1 MIQTEKLYFGR
12 FDSIHL
18 KTGPSMRWEITW
30 GVWLS
35 IVFQI
40 TQLTTDN
47 LNTVF
52 SGMDHKNNLEPV
64 QKIEATNKCQYWK

>member
-1 MIQTEKLYFGR
+1 MK
-12 FDSIHL
+12 
-18 KTGPSMRWEITW
+18 WEITW

-40 TQLTTDN
+40 TQPTTDN

-52 SGMDHKNNLEPV
+52 SGMDLKNNLEPV
-64 QKIEATNKCQYWK
+64 KKKEATSKCQYWK

>member
-1 MIQTEKLYFGR
+1 MK
-12 FDSIHL
+12 
-18 KTGPSMRWEITW
+18 WEITW

-64 QKIEATNKCQYWK
+64 KKIEATSKCQYWE